1 MIWSATPV
9 AASGTGVTVG
19 EARGDDQMSD
29 DAKDAGLVAMISSI
43 LGGNKRAEAAS
54 PPPLADFLP
63 PAPAPAVVEIPETAS
78 PKLQDASA
86 GASNGVSDEA
96 ATAAK
101 PLAPAGPSLTPDGKR
116 RLPADAIA
124 DLVLGE
130 LRKIE
135 GFPASG
141 VSVTVY
147 GYRHWNAMITFAPF
161 STNFQ
166 NATRFRQAL
175 PDLVFKLRRFVELE
189 I

>member
-1 MIWSATPV
+1 
-9 AASGTGVTVG
+9 
-19 EARGDDQMSD
+19 MSD

-43 LGGNKRAEAAS
+43 LGGNKRADAS
-54 PPPLADFLP
+54 PPPLADVLP
-63 PAPAPAVVEIPETAS
+63 PAPAAAPAPAVVEIPETAS
-78 PKLQDASA
+78 PKLQDASN
-86 GASNGVSDEA
+86 GASDEVA
-96 ATAAK
+96 APAK
-101 PLAPAGPSLTPDGKR
+101 PVAPATPPLTSDGKR
-116 RLPADAIA
+116 LLPAEAIA

>member
-1 MIWSATPV
+1 
-9 AASGTGVTVG
+9 
-19 EARGDDQMSD
+19 MSD

-43 LGGNKRAEAAS
+43 LGGNKRAEGANR
-54 PPPLADFLP
+54 PPLAE
-63 PAPAPAVVEIPETAS
+63 AQIPEAES
-78 PKLQDASA
+78 PKLQ
-86 GASNGVSDEA
+86 GASDQALA
-96 ATAAK
+96 APK
-101 PLAPAGPSLTPDGKR
+101 LVAPGPPLTPDGKR
-116 RLPADAIA
+116 LLPADAIA

-135 GFPASG
+135 DFPASG

-161 STNFQ
+161 STTFQ

>member
-1 MIWSATPV
+1 
-9 AASGTGVTVG
+9 
-19 EARGDDQMSD
+19 MSD

-63 PAPAPAVVEIPETAS
+63 AAPEPAGGVPEIPEAES
-78 PKLQDASA
+78 PKLQNPSSDAPN
-86 GASNGVSDEA
+86 GASDQA
-96 ATAAK
+96 AAPAK
-101 PLAPAGPSLTPDGKR
+101 PVAPASRQAVTPDGKR
-116 RLPADAIA
+116 LLPAEAIA

>member
-1 MIWSATPV
+1 MPV
-9 AASGTGVTVG
+9 LDWAKPG
-19 EARGDDQMSD
+19 EAVMSD

-54 PPPLADFLP
+54 PPPLADFMP
-63 PAPAPAVVEIPETAS
+63 AAPAAASTAEVAQIPEAES
-78 PKLQDASA
+78 PKLQDASDQA
-86 GASNGVSDEA
+86 VA
-96 ATAAK
+96 A
-101 PLAPAGPSLTPDGKR
+101 PRPVAPGPPLTPDGKR
-116 RLPADAIA
+116 LLPADAIA

-135 GFPASG
+135 DFPASG

-161 STNFQ
+161 STTFQ

>member
-1 MIWSATPV
+1 M
-9 AASGTGVTVG
+9 G
-19 EARGDDQMSD
+19 D

-43 LGGNKRAEAAS
+43 LGGNKRADAAS

-63 PAPAPAVVEIPETAS
+63 SAPGPAAVIPEIPEAES
-78 PKLQDASA
+78 PKLQNPPSDPAN
-86 GASNGVSDEA
+86 GASDA
-96 ATAAK
+96 AAAAK
-101 PLAPAGPSLTPDGKR
+101 PVVPASQPLTPDGKR
-116 RLPADAIA
+116 LLPAEAIA
-124 DLVLGE
+124 ELVLGE

-175 PDLVFKLRRFVELE
+175 PDLVFKLRRFVQLE

>member
-1 MIWSATPV
+1 
-9 AASGTGVTVG
+9 
-19 EARGDDQMSD
+19 MSD

-54 PPPLADFLP
+54 PPPLADFMSA
-63 PAPAPAVVEIPETAS
+63 APTAEVAQIPEAES
-78 PKLQDASA
+78 PKLQDASDQA
-86 GASNGVSDEA
+86 VA
-96 ATAAK
+96 APK
-101 PLAPAGPSLTPDGKR
+101 PVAPGPPLTPDGKR
-116 RLPADAIA
+116 LLPADAIA

-135 GFPASG
+135 DFPASG

-161 STNFQ
+161 STTFQ

>member
-1 MIWSATPV
+1 
-9 AASGTGVTVG
+9 
-19 EARGDDQMSD
+19 MSD

-54 PPPLADFLP
+54 PPPLADFMP
-63 PAPAPAVVEIPETAS
+63 AAPAAAPIADVAHIPEAES
-78 PKLQDASA
+78 PKLQDASSQTVA
-86 GASNGVSDEA
+86 P
-96 ATAAK
+96 K
-101 PLAPAGPSLTPDGKR
+101 PVAPSPPLTPDGKR
-116 RLPADAIA
+116 LLPADAIA

-135 GFPASG
+135 DFPASG

-161 STNFQ
+161 STTFR

-175 PDLVFKLRRFVELE
+175 PELVFRLRRFVELE

>member
-1 MIWSATPV
+1 
-9 AASGTGVTVG
+9 
-19 EARGDDQMSD
+19 MSD
-29 DAKDAGLVAMISSI
+29 DARDAGLVAMISSI

-54 PPPLADFLP
+54 PPPLADFM
-63 PAPAPAVVEIPETAS
+63 PATPIADVAQIPEAES
-78 PKLQDASA
+78 PKLQDGSDQAVA
-86 GASNGVSDEA
+86 GP
-96 ATAAK
+96 K
-101 PLAPAGPSLTPDGKR
+101 PVAPSPSLTPEGKR
-116 RLPADAIA
+116 LLPADAIA

-130 LRKIE
+130 LRRIE
-135 GFPASG
+135 DFPASG

-161 STNFQ
+161 STTFR

>member
-1 MIWSATPV
+1 
-9 AASGTGVTVG
+9 
-19 EARGDDQMSD
+19 MSD

-43 LGGNKRAEAAS
+43 LGSNKRGQAAS
-54 PPPLADFLP
+54 PPPLADFM
-63 PAPAPAVVEIPETAS
+63 PAASAAAPTAEVAQIPEADS
-78 PKLQDASA
+78 PKLRD
-86 GASNGVSDEA
+86 GSDQVVA
-96 ATAAK
+96 PK
-101 PLAPAGPSLTPDGKR
+101 PVAPGPPLTPDGKR
-116 RLPADAIA
+116 LLPADAIA

-135 GFPASG
+135 DFPASG

-161 STNFQ
+161 STTFR